1 MTNKYKYFVANWKM
15 FGDIKTLNSLN
26 KVAKLSKS
34 IKFAKSKIIYCPPYT
49 LLSSFVQNFSDL
61 KVSATA

>member
-26 KVAKLSKS
+26 KVTKLSKS
-34 IKFAKSKIIYCPPYT
+34 IKFAKSKIIY
-49 LLSSFVQNFSDL
+49 
-61 KVSATA
+61 

>member
-34 IKFAKSKIIYCPPYT
+34 IKFAKSKIIY
-49 LLSSFVQNFSDL
+49 
-61 KVSATA
+61 

>member
-1 MTNKYKYFVANWKM
+1 MTNKYKYLVANWKM

-49 LLSSFVQNFSDL
+49 
-61 KVSATA
+61 